1 MKTSALKL
9 FLLVCLFTLG
19 ASMAEAKGKQA
30 KYIFYLISDGTGVN
44 TFLGAEMMR
53 AELNGSIG
61 YVPFV
66 ASQFPVRGL
75 ATTYSADKG
84 ITDSAA
90 SGTAL
95 ATGNKTKNG
104 MIGENPDSADVT
116 SIAQWA
122 KDAGARVG
130 VATSVCMNH
139 ATPASFYAHEHS
151 RNNYF
156 NIGVDMIESGF
167 DFYGASDFHKP
178 NGNNTNLYAISEKGG
193 YTIARGI
200 DDYNKKVKDSKK
212 MILFQTQE
220 CSDIDSYSLPYYID
234 AKPGQMTVAQMM
246 KAQLDFLYDNSK
258 NGFLLVNEI
267 GGKVDFA
274 CHANDAATAFK
285 ELEIVDSCVAIAF
298 EFYKNHPDE
307 TLIVLTSDHETGG
320 LVLATRKGGSALN
333 LKVLANQKCS
343 QDNLT
348 RAMQALRS
356 KTNNKVEWEQIKE
369 LLSSQL
375 GFWGEVKLSKQD
387 EDKLKAVYNNSFVG
401 KMPNEKNLYSSSE
414 PMAAE
419 AIRIINAKANIS
431 WSTGGHSAGFVP
443 VYACGVG
450 AEEFAG
456 LNDNATIPLK
466 IAKIAGYKK

>member
-1 MKTSALKL
+1 M
-9 FLLVCLFTLG
+9 
-19 ASMAEAKGKQA
+19 
-30 KYIFYLISDGTGVN
+30 
-44 TFLGAEMMR
+44 
-53 AELNGSIG
+53 
-61 YVPFV
+61 
-66 ASQFPVRGL
+66 
-75 ATTYSADKG
+75 
-84 ITDSAA
+84 
-90 SGTAL
+90 
-95 ATGNKTKNG
+95 
-104 MIGENPDSADVT
+104 
-116 SIAQWA
+116 
-122 KDAGARVG
+122 
-130 VATSVCMNH
+130 
-139 ATPASFYAHEHS
+139 
-151 RNNYF
+151 
-156 NIGVDMIESGF
+156 
-167 DFYGASDFHKP
+167 
-178 NGNNTNLYAISEKGG
+178 
-193 YTIARGI
+193 
-200 DDYNKKVKDSKK
+200 
-212 MILFQTQE
+212 
-220 CSDIDSYSLPYYID
+220 
-234 AKPGQMTVAQMM
+234 
-246 KAQLDFLYDNSK
+246 
-258 NGFLLVNEI
+258 
-267 GGKVDFA
+267 
-274 CHANDAATAFK
+274 
-285 ELEIVDSCVAIAF
+285 AIAF